1 MRVFLIIMVLAVS
14 LNVCFAESTVNQFN
28 LVERYNALVSKTEKF
43 TNVVVS
49 SSPFPSYQYFFDNE
63 IIVDC
68 MSYNEN
74 TFSLSIHIDKSNND
88 IIAVQAYLDEEL
100 VSASPNENG
109 AINSIITSL
118 LAAFCEFDDKEINL
132 TVSKIFDDRGNM
144 QEDVRFYRSGF
155 VFEIGF
161 MGNNS
166 PVRPGFVFT
175 ITTVDQESY
184 NDGFF
189 WTPYTNDEYMLS
201 AGIIAMEK
209 LDYDLAILFFEQIGA
224 FAELENAQ
232 NAKEGRYLNPDQNID
247 VGQVNQLDEFFD
259 SAVIDLELGFVDQN
273 INTFLNEYRYLGG
286 NYVPT
291 NRDNVYVIGHPAY
304 SIKLTGS
311 ETYYYLVEDIAI
323 ITARDG
329 VVVAYSQQGLRSSSI
344 QNVYQLL
351 MWLGGSFSTLTE
363 YEPEIIQD
371 GNNAPILRWETK
383 NAYFS
388 IKSNSLPG
396 IEDWRLNKVQNFV
409 VYKK

>member
-1 MRVFLIIMVLAVS
+1 MVLAVS

-161 MGNNS
+161 
-166 PVRPGFVFT
+166 
-175 ITTVDQESY
+175 
-184 NDGFF
+184 
-189 WTPYTNDEYMLS
+189 
-201 AGIIAMEK
+201 
-209 LDYDLAILFFEQIGA
+209 
-224 FAELENAQ
+224 
-232 NAKEGRYLNPDQNID
+232 
-247 VGQVNQLDEFFD
+247 
-259 SAVIDLELGFVDQN
+259 
-273 INTFLNEYRYLGG
+273 
-286 NYVPT
+286 
-291 NRDNVYVIGHPAY
+291 
-304 SIKLTGS
+304 
-311 ETYYYLVEDIAI
+311 
-323 ITARDG
+323 
-329 VVVAYSQQGLRSSSI
+329 I